1 MQTTDE
7 LLKQEQNTT
16 TNILLQAILRE
27 LVEAKQPVRP
37 TAEGT
42 EVKCKVC
49 GEAFEN
55 KGKYLAHMRKHKK
68 EV

>member
-1 MQTTDE
+1 MTSEE
-7 LLKQEQNTT
+7 LLSQEVTGT
-16 TNILLQAILRE
+16 TNRLLQAILRE